1 MRRDGT
7 MTVVNVKVE
16 RTSKDGRPE
25 KPKTT
30 STSTAPVTV
39 DNDTATRPVRIKKE
53 KIDDPLPTKSRA
65 TELAKSSS
73 TSETTNGSK
82 KNVSDDLN
90 DSLVIV
96 PIETD
101 PTIELSDDENA
112 NGNDVTKMPP
122 PSFVPPAKSVKEKK
136 APAEKKIRATRSKQ
150 SKRKVNKYQFRE
162 HFVRHRIVKKD
173 NMKISINNLDK
184 TRACFGK

>member
-16 RTSKDGRPE
+16 RTSRDGRPE
-25 KPKTT
+25 KPKT
-30 STSTAPVTV
+30 STVPVTV
-39 DNDTATRPVRIKKE
+39 ENESAARPVRIKKE
-53 KIDDPLPTKSRA
+53 KIDEPIPTKSNA
-65 TELAKSSS
+65 NELTKSSS
-73 TSETTNGSK
+73 SETTNGSK
-82 KNVSDDLN
+82 KNDTDDLN

-96 PIETD
+96 PVETD

-136 APAEKKIRATRSKQ
+136 APAEKKTRATRSKQ
-150 SKRKVNKYQFRE
+150 SKRKVNKYLIE
-162 HFVRHRIVKKD
+162 KGKKIVKK
-173 NMKISINNLDK
+173 
-184 TRACFGK
+184 

>member
-7 MTVVNVKVE
+7 MTVVNVKIE

-25 KPKTT
+25 KPKAT
-30 STSTAPVTV
+30 STSTAPASV
-39 DNDTATRPVRIKKE
+39 DNEAAARPVRIKKE
-53 KIDDPLPTKSRA
+53 KIDDPMPTKSSA
-65 TELAKSSS
+65 NVLAKSS

-90 DSLVIV
+90 DSIVIV
-96 PIETD
+96 PTETD
-101 PTIELSDDENA
+101 EAIELSDDENV

-136 APAEKKIRATRSKQ
+136 APVEKKIRATRSKQ
-150 SKRKVNKYQFRE
+150 SKRKVNNSDIHPK
-162 HFVRHRIVKKD
+162 
-173 NMKISINNLDK
+173 
-184 TRACFGK
+184 RADYLNIF

>member
-7 MTVVNVKVE
+7 MTVVNVKIE

-25 KPKTT
+25 KPKAT
-30 STSTAPVTV
+30 STSTAPASV
-39 DNDTATRPVRIKKE
+39 DNEAAARPVRIKKE
-53 KIDDPLPTKSRA
+53 KIDDPMPTKSSA
-65 TELAKSSS
+65 NVLAKSSS

-90 DSLVIV
+90 DSIVIV
-96 PIETD
+96 PTETD
-101 PTIELSDDENA
+101 EAIELSDDENV

-136 APAEKKIRATRSKQ
+136 APVEKKIRATRSKQ
-150 SKRKVNKYQFRE
+150 SKRKVNNSDIHSK
-162 HFVRHRIVKKD
+162 
-173 NMKISINNLDK
+173 
-184 TRACFGK
+184 RADYLNIF

>member
-7 MTVVNVKVE
+7 MTVVNVKIE

-25 KPKTT
+25 KPKAT
-30 STSTAPVTV
+30 STSTVPASV
-39 DNDTATRPVRIKKE
+39 DNEATARPVRIKKE
-53 KIDDPLPTKSRA
+53 KIDDPMPTKSSA
-65 TELAKSSS
+65 NVLAKSS

-90 DSLVIV
+90 DSIVIV
-96 PIETD
+96 PTETD
-101 PTIELSDDENA
+101 EAIELSDDENV

-136 APAEKKIRATRSKQ
+136 APVEKKIRATRSKQ
-150 SKRKVNKYQFRE
+150 SKRKVNNSDIHPK
-162 HFVRHRIVKKD
+162 
-173 NMKISINNLDK
+173 
-184 TRACFGK
+184 RADYLNIF

>member
-16 RTSKDGRPE
+16 RTSKDGRTE
-25 KPKTT
+25 NPKAT
-30 STSTAPVTV
+30 STSTPVTEEIES
-39 DNDTATRPVRIKKE
+39 ARPVHIKKE
-53 KIDDPLPTKSRA
+53 KNDEPMPTKPNA
-65 TELAKSSS
+65 NELIKSSS
-73 TSETTNGSK
+73 SEMGSK
-82 KNVSDDLN
+82 KNVNDDLN

-96 PIETD
+96 PLDTS

-150 SKRKVNKYQFRE
+150 SKRKVYQLINLKR
-162 HFVRHRIVKKD
+162 KKF
-173 NMKISINNLDK
+173 I
-184 TRACFGK
+184 

>member
-16 RTSKDGRPE
+16 RMSKDGRSE

-30 STSTAPVTV
+30 STSTAPVAV
-39 DNDTATRPVRIKKE
+39 ENEAATRPVRIKKE
-53 KIDDPLPTKSRA
+53 KIDDPLPTKSNA
-65 TELAKSSS
+65 KELAKSSS
-73 TSETTNGSK
+73 ASSSSETTNGSK
-82 KNVSDDLN
+82 KCVNDDLN

-96 PIETD
+96 QAETD
-101 PTIELSDDENA
+101 PTIELSDDENV

-122 PSFVPPAKSVKEKK
+122 PSFVPPAKSAKEKK

-150 SKRKVNKYQFRE
+150 SKRKVN
-162 HFVRHRIVKKD
+162 
-173 NMKISINNLDK
+173 
-184 TRACFGK
+184 